1 MSTLRFN
8 LREDKPDKSTKC
20 PIELIY
26 QVSGQ
31 RKYYQPENNKG
42 KPIKLNPI
50 NWEAEKQSA
59 VYVNPT
65 KAKKILP
72 AELHKDLEN
81 VILLDTEIETVNDT
95 LSKVRTD
102 IKAIE
107 DRFAL
112 DKIPYSASMVI
123 DALKGSLT
131 SKTKKEDPKDFVVDL
146 IDQYVAAHALNREAG
161 YLSRFQI
168 C

>member
-8 LREDKPDKSTKC
+8 LREDKSDKSTKC

-50 NWEAEKQSA
+50 NWETEKQLA

-72 AELHKDLEN
+72 GELHKDLDN

-95 LSKVRTD
+95 IAKVKTD
-102 IKAIE
+102 IKAI
-107 DRFAL
+107 
-112 DKIPYSASMVI
+112 
-123 DALKGSLT
+123 
-131 SKTKKEDPKDFVVDL
+131 
-146 IDQYVAAHALNREAG
+146 
-161 YLSRFQI
+161 
-168 C
+168 